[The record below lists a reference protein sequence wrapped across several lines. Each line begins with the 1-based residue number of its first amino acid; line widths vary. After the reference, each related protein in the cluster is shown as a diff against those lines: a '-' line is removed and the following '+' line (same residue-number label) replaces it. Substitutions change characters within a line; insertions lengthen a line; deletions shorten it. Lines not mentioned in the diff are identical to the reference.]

1 MIGDS
6 RFYRD
11 MMSVFFTFTKKLH
24 FVLNQKNISH
34 QDKIFKLK
42 IIEFDYEIQLQE
54 NYKKYISINLFPEE
68 CKISSDKY
76 SENIDALIHIQY
88 YYN

>member
-1 MIGDS
+1 MFES
-6 RFYRD
+6 SSYYKD
-11 MMSVFFTFTKKLH
+11 MMRVFFTFTKKIH
-24 FVLNQKNISH
+24 FALNEKKLSH

-42 IIEFDYEIQLQE
+42 IIGFDYESQLQE

-68 CKISSDKY
+68 CKISTDKY
-76 SENIDALIHIQY
+76 SENIDALIHIEY